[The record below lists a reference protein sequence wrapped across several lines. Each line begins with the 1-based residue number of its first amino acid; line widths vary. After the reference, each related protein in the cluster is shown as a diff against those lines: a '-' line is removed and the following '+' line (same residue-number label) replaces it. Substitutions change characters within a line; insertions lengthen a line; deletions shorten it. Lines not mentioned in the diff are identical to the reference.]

1 MMSFIYS
8 LRDAETWAKF
18 SGDDNPIHFDHAE
31 AKRLG
36 LDGLCVHGMRAMLDI
51 KTALSAR
58 MEKDA
63 SGADGFSFISRLRE
77 PVLCDKPYLLALS
90 ETVRRGHMQVSGNLL
105 GKEASA
111 QVSISSKLTG
121 TGSVNLAPVTQT
133 FSLSAQTLTS
143 FYQDFPHGGKPV
155 AVWNFMDAVLFRQLV
170 QSPDTL
176 DSVRS
181 ILPEVRATRLRE
193 VFSLVQVVQT
203 HHETRFSRSLLA
215 AGTEAACCEGFD
227 YAVLP
232 TLVTGDKHSGLILLA
247 SLQAWR
253 GKDPLM
259 TVTVTLK
266 TGPLTL

>member
-1 MMSFIYS
+1 MSFIYS

-77 PVLCDKPYLLALS
+77 PVLCDQPYQLALS
-90 ETVRRGHMQVSGNLL
+90 ETVRRGHMQISGNLL
-105 GKEASA
+105 GKEASG

-176 DSVRS
+176 DTVRS

>member
-1 MMSFIYS
+1 MSFIYS

-18 SGDDNPIHFDHAE
+18 SGDYNPIHFDHAE

-58 MEKDA
+58 MENDV
-63 SGADGFSFISRLRE
+63 SGAEGFSFVSRLRE
-77 PVLCDKPYLLALS
+77 PVLCDEPYQLALS
-90 ETVRRGHMQVSGNLL
+90 ETVRRGHMQISGNLL
-105 GKEASA
+105 GKDASA
-111 QVSISSKLTG
+111 QASISSKLTG
-121 TGSVNLAPVTQT
+121 TGGVNFAQVTQAS
-133 FSLSAQTLTS
+133 SLSAPTLRS
-143 FYQDFPHGGKPV
+143 FYQDFPHGEKPV

-170 QSPDTL
+170 QSSGTL
-176 DSVRS
+176 DTVRS
-181 ILPEVRATRLRE
+181 ILPEVRATCLSE
-193 VFSLVQVVQT
+193 VFSQVQVVQT

-215 AGTEAACCEGFD
+215 ADTETSCCEAFD

-247 SLQAWR
+247 SLRAWR
-253 GKDPLM
+253 GDEPLM

-266 TGPLTL
+266 TGSLTA

>member
-1 MMSFIYS
+1 MSFIYS
-8 LRDAETWAKF
+8 LRDAEEWAKF

-58 MEKDA
+58 MENDA
-63 SGADGFSFISRLRE
+63 SGAVGFSFISRLRE
-77 PVLCDKPYLLALS
+77 PVLCDEPYQLALS
-90 ETVRRGHMQVSGNLL
+90 ETVRRGQMQVSGNLL
-105 GKEASA
+105 GKDASA
-111 QVSISSKLTG
+111 QASISSKLTG
-121 TGSVNLAPVTQT
+121 AGGVNLTPVTQT
-133 FSLSAQTLTS
+133 FSLSDETLTS
-143 FYQDFPHGGKPV
+143 FYQDFPHSGKHV
-155 AVWNFMDAVLFRQLV
+155 AVWSYMDAVLFRQLV

-176 DSVRS
+176 DTVRS
-181 ILPEVRATRLRE
+181 ILPEVRATRLSE
-193 VFSLVQVVQT
+193 VFSQVQVVQT
-203 HHETRFSRSLLA
+203 HHETCFSRSLLA
-215 AGTEAACCEGFD
+215 AGTEKACCEGFD

-253 GKDPLM
+253 GEDPLM

-266 TGPLTL
+266 TGPLVV